1 MSYTKDV
8 RNFHDKFGLVTPPA
22 FTFLAPDLLKF
33 RVGFFYEEFQEYKD
47 SYDQGDLGTA
57 IDSLIDLVYITC
69 GAALLHGI
77 QDREFD
83 ELVQSPVENT
93 FSVGRSENYNGPV
106 FLTKELHEDLVDK
119 FTRAI
124 EAYKTAHAADDEEGV
139 HHALVAIYQNAVF
152 GASEMGLTQDC
163 WDEFW
168 NDVQRANMSKERAT
182 KASDSKRGSTF
193 DVIKPAGWK
202 APDTE
207 GILAKWVGK
216 ATV

>member
-1 MSYTKDV
+1 MSYSKDV
-8 RNFHDKFGLVTPPA
+8 RDFHDKFGLVTPPA

-33 RVGFFYEEFQEYKD
+33 RVGFFYEELKEYED
-47 SYDQGDLGTA
+47 SFDQGDLGTA

-77 QDREFD
+77 QPAEFD
-83 ELVQSPVENT
+83 FAVENPVDNT
-93 FSVGRSENYNGPV
+93 FTVGRTENYNGPV
-106 FLTKELHEDLVDK
+106 FLSKDLHTELSEK
-119 FTRAI
+119 FHRAI
-124 EAYKTAHAADDEEGV
+124 DAYKSAHAANNTAGV
-139 HHALVAIYQNAVF
+139 KDSLVAIYQNAVF
-152 GASEMGLTQDC
+152 GAAEMGLTQDC

-168 NDVQRANMSKERAT
+168 ADVQRANMSKERAT

-216 ATV
+216 VAA